1 MTHKSGIM
9 EGRVV
14 SKRTS
19 DTQTLPLFFYRL
31 KKLSSYR
38 YLEKKLSLNIVILKK
53 KSETRYRYKY
63 RDKKMS
69 VAVCIDY
76 NTRLNY

>member
-1 MTHKSGIM
+1 MARALMTHKSGIM

-19 DTQTLPLFFYRL
+19 DTQTLPLFFL
-31 KKLSSYR
+31 SFKKVELISLPRKKVEPQYR
-38 YLEKKLSLNIVILKK
+38 YFEK

-63 RDKKMS
+63 RYKKK
-69 VAVCIDY
+69 
-76 NTRLNY
+76 